1 MLKKRKFIGLK
12 IFGALILIFF
22 GIVLFSLAK
31 VAQITKELPD
41 PKQAI
46 NSRQITQSSKIY
58 DRTGEI
64 LLYEIYGE
72 EKRTVVSF
80 EEIPDYVKNA
90 TIAIEDKNFYSHPAF
105 DWRALARAFI
115 VNLIKGRVVQGGSTI
130 TQQLAKNAFLT
141 SERTVDRKIKELVLS
156 YWIEKRYSKDEIL
169 ELYLNQ
175 ISYGSNAY
183 GIEAA
188 SQIYFNKSAKDLSL
202 AEAALLASLPKAPT
216 YYSPW
221 GAHISELM
229 NRKNYVLEQMFE
241 VGFIDKE
248 ELERNKNHAIEFTS
262 QNIGSIKAP
271 HFVMMVKDYLANK
284 YGEDFMER
292 GGLKITTTL
301 DWEMQQIAEQVIKE
315 GSETLHWL
323 PKTQKPAKFWRWSGQ
338 EIILIQKMKEILMW
352 RPKD

>member
-188 SQIYFNKSAKDLSL
+188 SQIYFNKDVKDLNLGCSL
-202 AEAALLASLPKAPT
+202 HS
-216 YYSPW
+216 YSSS
-221 GAHISELM
+221 AVRHI
-229 NRKNYVLEQMFE
+229 
-241 VGFIDKE
+241 I
-248 ELERNKNHAIEFTS
+248 
-262 QNIGSIKAP
+262 
-271 HFVMMVKDYLANK
+271 
-284 YGEDFMER
+284 
-292 GGLKITTTL
+292 
-301 DWEMQQIAEQVIKE
+301 
-315 GSETLHWL
+315 
-323 PKTQKPAKFWRWSGQ
+323 
-338 EIILIQKMKEILMW
+338 
-352 RPKD
+352 